1 MGRRRR
7 RRKIRL
13 VPKKRLPKIFQ
24 CPRCG
29 NTSVS
34 VMINKK
40 EGKVAVKCSSCG
52 LEAEFKYNPYLAEV
66 DYYSRFL
73 DAYEEGKIG
82 IEEAEVEEENNEPQE
97 TGDGEEVHS

>member
-1 MGRRRR
+1 MGRRKR

-24 CPRCG
+24 CPQCG

-34 VMINKK
+34 VIINKK
-40 EGKVAVKCSSCG
+40 EKKVFVKCSSCG
-52 LEAEFKYNPYLAEV
+52 LEAEFEYNPYLAEV
-66 DYYSRFL
+66 DYYSKFL

-82 IEEAEVEEENNEPQE
+82 IDASSEENYYGLQE
-97 TGDGEEVHS
+97 GESKEVHS

>member
-13 VPKKRLPKIFQ
+13 KPRRSLPKIFQ

-29 NTSVS
+29 ETSVS
-34 VMINKK
+34 VMIDRRK
-40 EGKVAVKCSSCG
+40 GVARVVCSNCG
-52 LEAEFKYNPYLAEV
+52 LEAEFEYNPYLAEV

-82 IEEAEVEEENNEPQE
+82 VEEEEE
-97 TGDGEEVHS
+97 SREGEESEGEYYGGEEVE

>member
-1 MGRRRR
+1 MGRRKR

-24 CPRCG
+24 CPQCG

-40 EGKVAVKCSSCG
+40 EGKVVVKCSSCG
-52 LEAEFKYNPYLAEV
+52 LEAEFEYNPYLAEV

-82 IEEAEVEEENNEPQE
+82 VEEAAIEEEKDELQE
-97 TGDGEEVHS
+97 TGDSEEVYS